1 MLYIVYTYSLS
12 LYSAYSNSNSI
23 LVFYTYT
30 YIYLRGTRPSRISL
44 YNIPYTVYTLF
55 LSLSYVS
62 ISPSFQVANKAGPHY
77 PNYIGYKGG
86 GICAISI
93 ERDERTSL
101 TEMTKFDSIAPTT
114 IPKGIIHYAVPLITI
129 LEKKKDC
136 CIRHE
141 LRKMR

>member
-1 MLYIVYTYSLS
+1 MALVPLVSVYI
-12 LYSAYSNSNSI
+12 
-23 LVFYTYT
+23 
-30 YIYLRGTRPSRISL
+30 ISL
-44 YNIPYTVYTLF
+44 ILSVYTLF

-114 IPKGIIHYAVPLITI
+114 IPKGIIIHYAVPLI
-129 LEKKKDC
+129 LY
-136 CIRHE
+136 
-141 LRKMR
+141 